1 MKRLFYW
8 LEWHLATPEFAGG
21 LLLALAVFL
30 FGAATNTLSGWL
42 YVISGMSI
50 ALLIIGAVFPARFIQ
65 ELKVERVEPPAVS
78 VGEDLYVDTVVKN
91 QGKTTKNLLELRD
104 TLPDG
109 LSPVT
114 SQELVLP
121 SLAGKASFLWSYHVP
136 TQKRGI
142 YLLPPLQVATA
153 SPFGLFRSRRY
164 CGRGNTK
171 VVVYP
176 KVLTLSQ
183 CPLIDQMGRD
193 RQQKYYSPRHS
204 QQNATDGLTR
214 TLRPYQWGDPMR
226 MIHWRTSARFGNLQ
240 VRELETT
247 IGGQEV
253 IIAVDISP
261 SWQESHFEQAMMVA
275 ATLYFYAQ
283 KANLQVSLWSA
294 DTGTISGDRIVL
306 SALAELQ
313 PQPQPSGVPVQES
326 AIVWLT
332 SRGDTVA
339 DLQAGDRFI
348 CWQCHIPSTQ
358 AQGITCDPPQ
368 ASDLEI
374 EKFWHKN
381 LQSKQPV

>member
-193 RQQKYYSPRHS
+193 RQQRYYSPRHS

-247 IGGQEV
+247 VGGQEV
-253 IIAVDISP
+253 IIAIDLSP
-261 SWQESHFEQAMMVA
+261 NWQELHFEQAMMVA

-283 KANLQVSLWSA
+283 RANLQVSLWSA
-294 DTGTISGDRIVL
+294 HTGTISGDRIVL

-332 SRGDTVA
+332 SSGDSVA

>member
-1 MKRLFYW
+1 
-8 LEWHLATPEFAGG
+8 LATPEFAGG
-21 LLLALAVFL
+21 LLLALAIFL

-42 YVISGMSI
+42 YVISGVSI

-91 QGKTTKNLLELRD
+91 RGKTTKNLLELRD
-104 TLPDG
+104 TLPEG

-114 SQELVLP
+114 SQEVVLP
-121 SLAGKASFLWSYHVP
+121 SLAGKASFLWTYQVP

-142 YLLPPLQVATA
+142 YALAPLQIATA

-164 CGRGNTK
+164 CGSGTTK

-176 KVLTLSQ
+176 KVLPLSQ

-193 RQQKYYSPRHS
+193 RQQRHYSPRHS

-253 IIAVDISP
+253 VVAVDLSP
-261 SWQESHFEQAMMVA
+261 NWLEQHFEQAMMVS

-283 KANLQVSLWSA
+283 KANLQVRLWSET
-294 DTGTISGDRIVL
+294 TGFVSGDHLVL
-306 SALAELQ
+306 SALAEMQ
-313 PQPQPSGVPVQES
+313 TQPQPSNLPPPES
-326 AIVWLT
+326 PIVWLT
-332 SRGDTVA
+332 SGSDLLA
-339 DLQAGDRFI
+339 QLQAGDRFI
-348 CWQCHIPSTQ
+348 CWQCHTTSTM
-358 AQGITCDPPQ
+358 AHGIASDPPRGSQ
-368 ASDLEI
+368 REI
-374 EKFWHKN
+374 ELFWQKN
-381 LQSKQPV
+381 LQSSL

>member
-1 MKRLFYW
+1 
-8 LEWHLATPEFAGG
+8 
-21 LLLALAVFL
+21 
-30 FGAATNTLSGWL
+30 
-42 YVISGMSI
+42 
-50 ALLIIGAVFPARFIQ
+50 
-65 ELKVERVEPPAVS
+65 
-78 VGEDLYVDTVVKN
+78 
-91 QGKTTKNLLELRD
+91 
-104 TLPDG
+104 
-109 LSPVT
+109 
-114 SQELVLP
+114 
-121 SLAGKASFLWSYHVP
+121 
-136 TQKRGI
+136 
-142 YLLPPLQVATA
+142 
-153 SPFGLFRSRRY
+153 
-164 CGRGNTK
+164 

-193 RQQKYYSPRHS
+193 RQQRYYSPRHS

-247 IGGQEV
+247 VGGQEV

-306 SALAELQ
+306 SALAEMQ
-313 PQPQPSGVPVQES
+313 PQPQPSGLPVQES
-326 AIVWLT
+326 AMVWLT
-332 SRGDTVA
+332 SSGDSVA

-374 EKFWHKN
+374 EQFWQKN

>member
-1 MKRLFYW
+1 MKRLFHW

-42 YVISGMSI
+42 YVISGISI

-78 VGEDLYVDTVVKN
+78 VGEDLYVDTVLKN

-104 TLPDG
+104 ALPDG
-109 LSPVT
+109 LSSVS

-136 TQKRGI
+136 TKKRGI

-164 CGRGNTK
+164 CGSGNTR

-193 RQQKYYSPRHS
+193 RQQRHYSPRHS

-253 IIAVDISP
+253 VIAVDLSP
-261 SWQESHFEQAMMVA
+261 SWQEAHFEQAMMVT
-275 ATLYFYAQ
+275 ATLYVYAQ
-283 KANLQVSLWSA
+283 KANLQVMVWSEN
-294 DTGTISGDRIVL
+294 TGYISGDRMVL
-306 SALAELQ
+306 SALAEMQ
-313 PQPQPSGVPVQES
+313 PNPQPSHLPPQDLP
-326 AIVWLT
+326 IVWLT
-332 SRGDTVA
+332 SRANSVVE
-339 DLQAGDRFI
+339 LQASNRFI
-348 CWQCHIPSTQ
+348 CWQCPAPNTPAH
-358 AQGITCDPPQ
+358 GITCDPPQ
-368 ASDLEI
+368 SNDLEV
-374 EKFWHKN
+374 EKFWQKN
-381 LQSKQPV
+381 LQSSL